1 MLSPKPNFHGRVK
14 HIKVRH
20 HFLRQHVEKED
31 IEMRYINTERQLA
44 DISTKTLVATSF
56 ASLGGGGLGV
66 CHPYG
71 MVSGGAFVLSSIYS
85 ILSSLHCISFI
96 STYFNFASPIILAY
110 IRLTMLV
117 TMLG

>member
-56 ASLGGGGLGV
+56 ASLGGGGDLV
-66 CHPYG
+66 
-71 MVSGGAFVLSSIYS
+71 FVLPMAWFQGELLFYLLYT
-85 ILSSLHCISFI
+85 LSYLHCIAFHS
-96 STYFNFASPIILAY
+96 YLPI
-110 IRLTMLV
+110 LTL
-117 TMLG
+117 LHLLY